1 MSKTNIKYIAWMVG
15 AMVFAIIVG
24 QLFVEP
30 GRVSDY
36 HPTHTAA
43 PARGGRG
50 APAVAVR
57 PASTQAAPDTA
68 SGAST
73 PVTPQKVYT
82 RDNVTSFS
90 QLRSVI
96 DETPTAIRKVTFLNG
111 GGAVDVTFAAGGPP
125 RRIGVPAG
133 TTQDSLVALLTERK
147 VLYDAKED
155 SSVATRTFISS
166 FLPIIIIGG
175 IMIGL
180 FLWSR
185 KNQMGMMGG
194 SNVGFTKSR
203 AKSVDAAS
211 FAPVQWTDI
220 AGADEAVREL
230 KRIVKGLTSAGV
242 YNYFGGKRPKGVLL
256 VGPPGTGKTLL
267 ARAVATACEGTMDIT
282 SGSDFVEMFVGV
294 GASRVRDMVERGK
307 ANVKRTGKPHIIFI
321 DEIDAIG
328 GKRGSGAAG
337 EHKNDEREQTLNQ
350 ILVSM
355 DGLESSEGIIWIAA
369 TNRPE
374 MLDEALLRPG
384 RYDSQVTVDLPDTVG
399 RTKIF
404 KIHSRRKPLAK
415 DVTCEKLATRTYSYS
430 GAEIELACN
439 RAALLAAERWAE
451 GHPELIAEAEREALK
466 AQPKPKHVFY
476 GVRGGPVEEE
486 PNDTDIAAARAAAL
500 DKFIAAALRND
511 ETAIITLEDFDEAI
525 DYVRYGDSRQS
536 RQDNMRDEEKKNT
549 AYHEAGHAVA
559 AEVMPGA
566 DPVAKITIMSRSK
579 ALGYVQQIPDG
590 DKYSTTDK
598 YLISRIVMAMAGR
611 AAQEVYLN
619 TCDTGASNDFEQ
631 ATDLARR
638 MVTEWGMSRLRHI
651 AVGRRTSL
659 SMRGGQAG
667 GGIGYGADLANAIDA
682 EWRRIVEACYDLA
695 IKIVTEEKARIEKV
709 VELLLKQETILRD
722 EWQVIMSEN
731 KSACKPEELVFNPRA
746 LDAVENARTE
756 GEV

>member
-1 MSKTNIKYIAWMVG
+1 MSKTNVKYIAWMVG
-15 AMVFAIIVG
+15 AMIFAIIFG
-24 QLFVEP
+24 QFLVEP

-36 HPTHTAA
+36 HPTHTATA

-50 APAVAVR
+50 AVAVR
-57 PASTQAAPDTA
+57 PPAVTQAAPDTA
-68 SGAST
+68 GGVSA
-73 PVTPQKVYT
+73 PVIPKYT
-82 RDNVTSFS
+82 RDNVTSYS
-90 QLRSVI
+90 ELRSVI
-96 DETPTAIRKVTFLNG
+96 DESPTAIRKVTFLNG

-133 TTQDSLVALLTERK
+133 TTQDSLVTLLTERK

-155 SSVATRTFISS
+155 SSVGTRTFISS

-185 KNQMGMMGG
+185 KNQMGVGG
-194 SNVGFTKSR
+194 SNMGFTKSR
-203 AKSVDAAS
+203 AKTVDAAK
-211 FAPVQWTDI
+211 FDPVQWNDI

-294 GASRVRDMVERGK
+294 GAARVRDMVEKGK

-404 KIHSRRKPLAK
+404 KIHTRKKPLAA
-415 DVTCEKLATRTYSYS
+415 DVSCEKLATRTYSYS
-430 GAEIELACN
+430 GAEIELASN

-451 GHPELIAEAEREALK
+451 ANPGLIADAEREALK
-466 AQPKPKHVFY
+466 AQAKPKQVWT
-476 GVRGGPVEEE
+476 GVRSGPIEEA
-486 PNDTDIAAARAAAL
+486 PDDQDIAKARAAAL
-500 DKFIAAALRND
+500 DKFMAAALRND
-511 ETAIITLEDFDEAI
+511 PSAKVTLEDFDEAI
-525 DYVRYGDSRQS
+525 DYVRYGDARKS
-536 RQDNMRDEEKKNT
+536 RQDNMGDETKKNT
-549 AYHEAGHAVA
+549 AYHEAGHAVV

-598 YLISRIVMAMAGR
+598 FLISRIVMAMAGR

-651 AVGRRTSL
+651 AVGRRTSMG
-659 SMRGGQAG
+659 MRGGQAG
-667 GGIGYGADLANAIDA
+667 GGIGYGASLANEIDA

-709 VELLLKQETILRD
+709 VEILMKQETILRD
-722 EWQVIMSEN
+722 EWKQIMSDN

-746 LDAVENARTE
+746 LESNARTAPE
-756 GEV
+756 EVSDGQ